1 MAVSPLYQH
10 AKEVRVQF
18 KLEASSNRD
27 LNVDTL
33 DAGLN
38 RRGRRFPFAS
48 QFVTDPA
55 KVDEA
60 AHTYLCDKIIDSLF
74 DGVDGSE
81 YALALFHLLA
91 PYAQQ
96 YYERGLQLPEECKA
110 GFAEALADADMW
122 TDFFETHVQRGS
134 AAGSVRS
141 FALKK
146 HIEAR
151 VAQHFRDHAFKWSEV
166 KQEFEKR
173 GYVYDGKKDTHVGG
187 VRCKGAFRD
196 CRLLEDDRAD
206 NGFHNG
212 AEGAEGGGAE
222 GAEGAEGGAD

>member
-1 MAVSPLYQH
+1 M
-10 AKEVRVQF
+10 
-18 KLEASSNRD
+18 
-27 LNVDTL
+27 
-33 DAGLN
+33 
-38 RRGRRFPFAS
+38 
-48 QFVTDPA
+48 TDPA

-60 AHTYLCDKIIDSLF
+60 AHKYLCDKSIESLF

-110 GFAEALADADMW
+110 GFAEALADADVW
-122 TDFFETHVQRGS
+122 TDFFGTHVQRGS

-141 FALKK
+141 FAFKK

-151 VAQHFRDHAFKWSEV
+151 VAQHFRDRAFQWSEV

-173 GYVYDGKKDTHVGG
+173 SYLYDGKKDTHVGG
-187 VRCKGAFRD
+187 VRCKGAFLN
-196 CRLLEDDRAD
+196 CRLLDGAGDRVGD
-206 NGFHNG
+206 RVDHGFHDGADG
-212 AEGAEGGGAE
+212 AEGAEGGGA
-222 GAEGAEGGAD
+222 GGSEGGGAC